1 MNPGKAVARSHRNPS
16 LWKLE
21 SASNLNSQHS
31 ANWLTAK
38 LINGYSHAGAEAR
51 VKGPESRLQ
60 PVYGHWLTGAILKGG
75 EGGLPPS
82 TLLVHLGHSPQAP
95 EAESF
100 KHKQRMGQLFS
111 ALQSKLTQR
120 DQGLQWE
127 GRRGGRGQ
135 RIQHREGDG
144 PARMTESKGEA
155 ARSGDGQ

>member
-38 LINGYSHAGAEAR
+38 LINGYSHVGAEAR

-82 TLLVHLGHSPQAP
+82 TAGLDRQNPLPGDWPCWCIWATHPRLLRQSPLSINK
-95 EAESF
+95 EWGSC
-100 KHKQRMGQLFS
+100 S
-111 ALQSKLTQR
+111 
-120 DQGLQWE
+120 
-127 GRRGGRGQ
+127 
-135 RIQHREGDG
+135 QHYK
-144 PARMTESKGEA
+144 AS
-155 ARSGDGQ
+155 